1 MGQLSVRMSVEFCQI
16 GFGEN
21 ESKQGIGNRQ
31 GRIAVA
37 SVHQVV
43 VYIGKSNGNLNWL
56 CKPFLF
62 FCIFVRITN
71 KRTHINTYRFNL

>member
-21 ESKQGIGNRQ
+21 ESKQGSGNRQ

-43 VYIGKSNGNLNWL
+43 VYIRKSNGHLNWL

-71 KRTHINTYRFNL
+71 KRTQVNTYRFNL